1 VFDRPETR
9 QRKLEKLAEFVFHD
23 KIHKYPPWARM
34 FSFGDFMRISTEW
47 TPDAV
52 PLDQSVI
59 DDFDSRIAGEE
70 EDDLDPTS

>member
-34 FSFGDFMRISTEW
+34 FSFGDFLRIGTEW

-52 PLDQSVI
+52 PLDQSMI
-59 DDFDSRIAGEE
+59 DDFDFQVEGGGS
-70 EDDLDPTS
+70 DSPDPTS